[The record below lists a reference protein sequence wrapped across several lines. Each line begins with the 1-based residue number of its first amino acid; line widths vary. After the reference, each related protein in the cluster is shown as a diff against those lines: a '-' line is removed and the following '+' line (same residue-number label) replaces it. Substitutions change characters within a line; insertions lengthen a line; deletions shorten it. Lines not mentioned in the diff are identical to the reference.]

1 MKKLLEV
8 HILQNVAPSLLNRDD
23 TGSPKQAEFGGYLRA
38 RLSSQSQKRSVREDF
53 QATLRPEILALR
65 TKRLK
70 EEMEKRLHDRGVQ
83 GEDIAAIVDVVF
95 AAIGFMIPAG
105 KDDEPAEKSEYLIFL
120 GSGEID
126 AVASLCLERIE
137 EVRSTHSGLS
147 PLVTKTDVK
156 KVKEDRRKKVPKEL
170 AKAITGKLDGGKAV
184 DLALFGRMLADIPEK
199 NIDGAVHM
207 AHAISTNTV
216 RHEFDYYTAVDDLK
230 PEETQGADMIGT
242 VEFNSGCF
250 YRYAAV
256 DVEQL
261 AKTLG
266 GDLDLAYDGIMAFMR
281 SFIATL
287 PRGKQHTFAAHNP
300 PSFIAVTVA
309 ENSQPRNLLNAFVQ
323 PVAPRAD
330 EDLVGRSIKALD
342 REWQETDRV
351 FGDSGR
357 KTCTVSTR
365 SQAGGYLEKSKK
377 DSLPELL
384 KGVGADLQALLK
396 KGE

>member
-38 RLSSQSQKRSVREDF
+38 RLSSQSQKRAVREDF
-53 QATLRPEILALR
+53 RTALWPDVLALR

-70 EEMEKRLHDRGVQ
+70 EEIETRLGRRGITGDDV
-83 GEDIAAIVDVVF
+83 ATIVDVVF

-105 KDDEPAEKSEYLIFL
+105 KDEEPAEKSEYLIFL

-126 AVASLCLERIE
+126 AVLALCLDRIE
-137 EVRSTHSGLS
+137 EVRSTHAVLPS
-147 PLVTKTDVK
+147 LVAKKDAK
-156 KVKEDRRKKVPKEL
+156 KVKEERRKKVPKDL
-170 AKAITGKLDGGKAV
+170 AKAIIGTLDGGKAV

-216 RHEFDYYTAVDDLK
+216 RHEFDYFTAVDDLMPK
-230 PEETQGADMIGT
+230 ETQGADMIGT

-250 YRYAAV
+250 YRYALV
-256 DVEQL
+256 DLAQL
-261 AKTLG
+261 VTTLG
-266 GDLDLAYDGIMAFMR
+266 GDLDLAYDGIMAFVK
-281 SFIATL
+281 SFVATL

-300 PSFIAVTVA
+300 PSFVAVTVS
-309 ENSQPRNLLNAFVQ
+309 ENTQPRNLLNAFVL
-323 PVAPRAD
+323 PVAPKGD
-330 EDLVGRSIKALD
+330 EDLVARSIKALD

-351 FGDSGR
+351 FGGDGR
-357 KTCTVSTR
+357 KTYAVSLR
-365 SQAGGYLEKSKK
+365 SLAGGHLRESEVA
-377 DSLPELL
+377 SLQELF
-384 KGVGADLQALLK
+384 KGVGTHLQALLE